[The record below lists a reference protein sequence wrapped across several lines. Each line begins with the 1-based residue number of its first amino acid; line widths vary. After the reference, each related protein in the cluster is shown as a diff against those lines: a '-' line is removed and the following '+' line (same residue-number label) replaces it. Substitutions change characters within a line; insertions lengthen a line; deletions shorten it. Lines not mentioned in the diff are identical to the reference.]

1 METKSAMPFYRLGAG
16 FACTVLLAACLPT
29 RALPVEA
36 ASQPGQMRVFFEP
49 ADEQGVCAL
58 TVELRNLSDGWRGEA
73 WLRLAFLDAQ
83 GSQLVADQE
92 LRLDPLLPG
101 RISAK
106 NLPVPLSCA
115 VIERMTVRSAQW
127 GPYPALV
134 VEDPTVYVIG
144 GVAGTTW
151 TKRWDE
157 AQRLFVGEAV
167 TG

>member
-1 METKSAMPFYRLGAG
+1 
-16 FACTVLLAACLPT
+16 VLLAACLPT

-106 NLPVPLSCA
+106 NLPV
-115 VIERMTVRSAQW
+115 RSAQW